1 MPSGHYNVYDKLP
14 HSLSVTRISVS
25 GLFIYHYNHLL
36 WRKLGWR
43 SYMITKNIICIVVL
57 PQYWSILKG

>member
-36 WRKLGWR
+36 
-43 SYMITKNIICIVVL
+43 
-57 PQYWSILKG
+57 